1 MSGCFDN
8 SRALVKE
15 QTGVTDTGTIYFC
28 RFGYFFRAVIVERFY
43 DFVNFLTSLLQTM
56 YRTSITDW

>member
-43 DFVNFLTSLLQTM
+43 DFVIFLTSLLQTM
-56 YRTSITDW
+56 

>member
-8 SRALVKE
+8 IRALVNE

-28 RFGYFFRAVIVERFY
+28 RFFRAVIVERFY
-43 DFVNFLTSLLQTM
+43 DFVKFFDLFASNDVQDKMLT
-56 YRTSITDW
+56 D

>member
-43 DFVNFLTSLLQTM
+43 DFVKFFDLFASNDVQDKMLTE
-56 YRTSITDW
+56 